1 MALVDDLRA
10 IVGDAHAFDDP
21 ERMATYSTD
30 WTGRWSG
37 SPGAVVRPATTGEV
51 VEILRLCREERAP
64 IVPQGGNTGL
74 VGGSVP
80 RNGEVVL
87 SLVRMNLLSDVD
99 AESAQVTAEAGVT
112 LEALQ
117 SEARRSGLD
126 FAVDL
131 GARSSATV
139 GGLIATNAGG
149 LRAWRYGSMR
159 AQVLGVEAVLADGSV
174 ISRLAGLR
182 KDNTGYDLAGLLCG
196 SEGTL
201 GIVTRARL
209 ALIDRLD
216 NTLVALVGL
225 DDLEAALAAFGTLRA
240 ELDSLTA
247 VELML
252 ARGIEAVCAHTGRRP
267 PFESSRGAYL
277 LIECAGRHSNEEELL
292 GALGRLDRDD
302 VIVAMD
308 VTDQRRLWELRE
320 GHTEAVNALCL
331 PPSAPHKLDI
341 TVPLGGIVDFVG
353 RIEATVARL
362 APDAALVVY
371 GHLGDGNLHVNVAGP
386 PIDDHSVDDAILD
399 LVIEAGGSISA
410 EHGIGVFKRGHLG
423 RDRTPGDVAAMRAIK
438 HSLDPDDLLNPGVLF
453 K

>member
-1 MALVDDLRA
+1 VALVDDLRA

-21 ERMATYSTD
+21 GRMAAYSTD

-37 SPGAVVRPATTGEV
+37 APSAVVRPASTAEV
-51 VEILRLCREERAP
+51 VEILRLCRAQRAA

-80 RNGEVVL
+80 RSGEVVL
-87 SLVRMNLLSDVD
+87 SLVRMNLLSGVD
-99 AESAQVTAEAGVT
+99 ADSAQVTAGAGVT

-117 SEARRSGLD
+117 RHARASGLD

-139 GGLIATNAGG
+139 GGMVATNAGG

-159 AQVLGVEAVLADGSV
+159 AQVLGVEAVLADGNV
-174 ISRLAGLR
+174 ISRLSGLR

-201 GIVTRARL
+201 GVVTRARL
-209 ALIDRLD
+209 ALVDRLD
-216 NTLVALVGL
+216 NPLVALVGL
-225 DDLEAALAAFGTLRA
+225 DDLEAALAAFVMLKA

-252 ARGIEAVCAHTGRRP
+252 ARGIEAVCAHTGLRP
-267 PFESSRGAYL
+267 PFESSRAAYL
-277 LIECAGRHSNEEELL
+277 LIECAGRRSNEEELL
-292 GALGRLDRDD
+292 EALGGLDSDD
-302 VIVAMD
+302 VIVALD
-308 VTDQRRLWELRE
+308 VTEQRRLWEYRE
-320 GHTEAVNALCL
+320 GHTEAVNALC
-331 PPSAPHKLDI
+331 PAPSAPHKLDI
-341 TVPLGGIVDFVG
+341 TVPLEGIVDFVS
-353 RIEATVARL
+353 RVEATVARM
-362 APDAALVVY
+362 APEAALVVY
-371 GHLGDGNLHVNVAGP
+371 GHLGDGNLHLNVAGP
-386 PIDDHSVDDAILD
+386 PPDDHSVDDAILD
-399 LVIEAGGSISA
+399 LVIEVGGSISA

-438 HSLDPDDLLNPGVLF
+438 RALDPDDLLNPGVLF
-453 K
+453 D